1 MGFIYDP
8 TTVLNESDVE
18 QKLISPLLLAA
29 QPEGFGY
36 SQADFKTKAS
46 LAKLTIDK
54 GASKKLYFPDYAVI
68 LQGLPLLVIEAKGPG
83 EDLTEAM
90 REARLYAAAI
100 NSRYE
105 SGWNPCE
112 IVMATNGAEIRAGH
126 WDSEDY
132 ISTATDSLS
141 TVDSSFSSLMK
152 LASKTAVQ
160 ARCDALLKKIRRGTQ
175 YYSPLQMM
183 GGKNVAE
190 ETVGEN
196 SFGSNVSVEYQY
208 LFDPRTNEDRE
219 RLVTNAYV
227 PSVQRSSHVP
237 QIDKLIR
244 AAVPPHMTDATPIAN
259 TGVPGGLFSALTERQ
274 RPGELCLLIGSAG
287 SGKST
292 FTDYVR
298 ASALDQTLSIRGD
311 WLHVNLNPAP
321 LSRDRIYSWLLRE
334 IMSGVAS
341 AHPEIDM
348 ETLDFQRKIY
358 SRQLSAVAKKRGS
371 LYKEGSVE
379 HANVINETLKQL
391 EDDQELTAK
400 QTLEHLYRDRGRLL
414 IVILDNCDK
423 RTRDDQLLM
432 FEVASWLK
440 ENMYC
445 MVFLPLRD
453 TTYDNYRDT
462 APLDTVVKDL
472 VFRIDPPRLEQVI
485 QARLEYA
492 SRELQ
497 TQHSKFS
504 YLMQNGIRV
513 ECSRDEVGQYLS
525 SLVSSVFQ
533 NQRFKTILSGL
544 AGRNIRKGIEI
555 LLEICKSGHI
565 PEDEI
570 LKARTK
576 SVNHH
581 FPSHLIMQILLKG
594 KRRYYSDS
602 NTHLKNL
609 FHSVDGEEL
618 PDPFTRLAILK
629 WLHERRF
636 ELGPNRNKGFHKVES
651 MLAELQGLGFSS
663 VSLWV
668 GLRDLVEADC
678 VIAETSSLLL
688 AEEDLVSLSAAGS
701 IHLGLLEDAQYLAT
715 ISEAVKFR
723 STQPPSAIKTI
734 INGQGLFHAGSR
746 EGTLQI
752 SKVLVDYLSTYYTDY
767 HIRPEAL
774 NADDVRDYV
783 NMEQIKEVVER
794 QIANAPKLALA
805 MEMESRLPLGTVV
818 QAKIVAV
825 RGTITILGL
834 PDECYGYIRSR
845 SISIHATP
853 KKGAS
858 LNVKVGRWNPE
869 YKRFE
874 VSKS

>member
-1 MGFIYDP
+1 MGFIYDAA
-8 TTVLNESDVE
+8 TVFNESDVE

-29 QPEGFGY
+29 LPEGFGY

-54 GASKKLYFPDYAVI
+54 GTSKKIYFPDYAVI

-100 NSRYE
+100 NGRYE
-105 SGWNPCE
+105 PGWNPCE
-112 IVMATNGAEIRAGH
+112 IVIAANDAEIRAGH
-126 WDSEDY
+126 WDSEVY
-132 ISTATDSLS
+132 IATATNSLS
-141 TVDSSFSSLMK
+141 PVDAAFAELTK
-152 LASKTAVQ
+152 LISRPATQ
-160 ARCDALLKKIRRGTQ
+160 ARCDALLRKIRKNTQ
-175 YYSPLQMM
+175 YVSPLQMM

-208 LFDPRTNEDRE
+208 LFDPRTNEDRK

-244 AAVPPHMTDATPIAN
+244 AAVPPHMTDATPIGD
-259 TGVPGGLFSALTERQ
+259 TGAPSGLFSALADRQ

-298 ASALDQTLSIRGD
+298 ASALDQNLSVRGD

-334 IMSGVAS
+334 IMSGVS
-341 AHPEIDM
+341 NAHPDIDM
-348 ETLDFQRKIY
+348 DTLEFQRKIY
-358 SRQLSAVAKKRGS
+358 SRQLSAAAKKRGS
-371 LYKEGSVE
+371 LYAEGTVE
-379 HANVINETLKQL
+379 HANIINETLKQL
-391 EDDQELTAK
+391 EEDQELTAR

-533 NQRFKTILSGL
+533 NQRFKKILSGL

-576 SVNHH
+576 SINHH

-618 PDPFTRLAILK
+618 PDPFTRLAILN
-629 WLHERRF
+629 WLHVRRF

-651 MLAELQGLGFSS
+651 LLAELQGLGFSS
-663 VSLWV
+663 VSLWI
-668 GLRDLVEADC
+668 GLRELIDADC
-678 VIAETSSLLL
+678 VIAETSSVLLT
-688 AEEDLVSLSAAGS
+688 EEDLISLSAAGA
-701 IHLGLLEDAQYLAT
+701 IHIELLEDGQYLAT
-715 ISEAVKFR
+715 VSEAVKFR
-723 STQPPSAIKTI
+723 STQPPSAIKEI
-734 INGQGLFHAGSR
+734 INGQGMFRAASR

-752 SKVLVDYLSTYYTDY
+752 SKVLVDYLSSYYEEF
-767 HIRPEAL
+767 HVKPEAL
-774 NADDVRDYV
+774 DADDVRDYV
-783 NMEQIKEVVER
+783 KIEQIKELVDR
-794 QIANAPKLALA
+794 QIANTPKLALA
-805 MEMESRLPLGTVV
+805 AEMQGKLPIGSIV
-818 QAKIVAV
+818 QAKIVSV
-825 RGTITILGL
+825 KGTITILAL
-834 PDECYGYIRSR
+834 LDDCYGYIRTK
-845 SISIHATP
+845 SISIHAQP

-858 LNVKVGRWNPE
+858 LNVKIGRWNPE
-869 YKRFE
+869 HNRFE
-874 VSKS
+874 VTKA